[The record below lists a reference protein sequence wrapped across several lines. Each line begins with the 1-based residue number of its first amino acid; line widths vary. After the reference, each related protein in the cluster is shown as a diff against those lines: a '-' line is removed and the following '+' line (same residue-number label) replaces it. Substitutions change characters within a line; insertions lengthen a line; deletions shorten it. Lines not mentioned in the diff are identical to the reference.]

1 MLAELGHFALLL
13 IVVTGFG
20 QAVLFSPL
28 WLRSSIRAT
37 LQGRPTVLTAA
48 GPNGTSPEFN
58 GTGPVSAPLPFD
70 SQISRSGHYLVLPA
84 GLLLMAIV
92 AQAALL
98 HAFIVS
104 DFSLP
109 IVANVSH
116 SSTPLLFRIGA
127 AFTPDGGAMILWL
140 LAASLV
146 NVVLAMQLFGAGQST
161 YAQDDD
167 RTLFYNAMSV
177 LGLLVGVLGL
187 ATLIDADPF
196 LRVAVAPLD
205 GRGMNP
211 QSQDVLRVL
220 REPFLY
226 LGLAG
231 LMVIYALTLSGLL
244 GRKFDRRIAETLR
257 FWVIASWV
265 ALGAAIAINA
275 YRSYSQQA
283 WGNWWYWDTAE
294 NSLLLPWLLTTALVH
309 CRAVLEKTETLKG
322 WTAFLGLSALAV
334 GWFGVYLT
342 RSDLFGP
349 LNETLM
355 KPNDSIALLVGFC
368 AIFAGSYYLFW
379 RRGDELGEPRPFELL
394 SRESSMFINSVM
406 LALIAAVVLIGTI
419 YPLVLR
425 WLDGENITV
434 GGPFYVEVLVP
445 IVVPLLFLM
454 GFAPTLRWRQ
464 DEMWMIGRRMKL
476 AAILSIIIVLFV
488 SIRFIDLSP
497 APLIGIGLAGWILT
511 ASLSDLWARLWRQ
524 PDHGESKYRN
534 LQLLG
539 PRYLSMTL
547 AHIGLAVMLAGGAA
561 SSVWEEQVVVSAR
574 AGQSIQAGPYN
585 LQYEGVALL
594 AGENYATR
602 QATFILY
609 RHALPVTELFPEIRY
624 YPIRGVETREAGIW
638 HGRDGDLHVSIGDRG
653 DDGGRVVSVRFLP
666 MMPWVWAGMIL
677 MLTGGTISI
686 LTRIFLRFQKNGVSA
701 S

>member
-1 MLAELGHFALLL
+1 
-13 IVVTGFG
+13 
-20 QAVLFSPL
+20 
-28 WLRSSIRAT
+28 
-37 LQGRPTVLTAA
+37 
-48 GPNGTSPEFN
+48 
-58 GTGPVSAPLPFD
+58 
-70 SQISRSGHYLVLPA
+70 
-84 GLLLMAIV
+84 
-92 AQAALL
+92 
-98 HAFIVS
+98 
-104 DFSLP
+104 
-109 IVANVSH
+109 
-116 SSTPLLFRIGA
+116 
-127 AFTPDGGAMILWL
+127 
-140 LAASLV
+140 
-146 NVVLAMQLFGAGQST
+146 
-161 YAQDDD
+161 
-167 RTLFYNAMSV
+167 
-177 LGLLVGVLGL
+177 
-187 ATLIDADPF
+187 
-196 LRVAVAPLD
+196 
-205 GRGMNP
+205 
-211 QSQDVLRVL
+211 
-220 REPFLY
+220 
-226 LGLAG
+226 
-231 LMVIYALTLSGLL
+231 
-244 GRKFDRRIAETLR
+244 LR
-257 FWVIASWV
+257 FWTIASWV
-265 ALGAAIAINA
+265 ALGTAIAINA

-294 NSLLLPWLLTTALVH
+294 NSLLLPWLLTTALLH

-342 RSDLFGP
+342 RSDLFGSLSDT
-349 LNETLM
+349 LN
-355 KPNDSIALLVGFC
+355 KPHDSVALLVGFC
-368 AIFAGSYYLFW
+368 VFFAGSYYLFW
-379 RRGDELGEPRPFELL
+379 RRGDALGEPGSFELV

-406 LALIAAVVLIGTI
+406 LALMAAVVLIGTI

-425 WLDGENITV
+425 WFDGENITV

-445 IVVPLLFLM
+445 IAIPLLFFM

-464 DEMWMIGRRMKL
+464 DELWLIGRRMKL
-476 AAILSIIIVLFV
+476 AAILSLIIILFV
-488 SIRFIDLSP
+488 SIRFIELSA

-547 AHIGLAVMLAGGAA
+547 AHIGLAIMLAGGAA
-561 SSVWEEQVVVSAR
+561 SSIWEEQIVVSAR

-609 RHALPVTELFPEIRY
+609 RHSLPVTELFPEIRY

-638 HGRDGDLHVSIGDRG
+638 HGRDGDLHVSVGDRA
-653 DDGGRVVSVRFLP
+653 DDGGRIVSVRFLP
-666 MMPWVWAGMIL
+666 MMTWVWAGMIL
-677 MLTGGTISI
+677 MLCGGTISI